1 MSCLIPCICVFTE
14 FSFLFLLFACL
25 FAIDFKFYCIVVM
38 KENEILYLVIH
49 VKELSMSHGLGP
61 RTKQDRAVVK
71 TFLRKA

>member
-1 MSCLIPCICVFTE
+1 LNFLKILEYCDKIHFIAVDLEE
-14 FSFLFLLFACL
+14 F
-25 FAIDFKFYCIVVM
+25 M

-49 VKELSMSHGLGP
+49 VKELSMSHSLGP